1 MAEISRVFSSFFSWQ
16 HKVIKLTF
24 RLSLAAHLDKIR
36 TQQRSVPCHR
46 GRNIDCLSQHLALK
60 DMDSLKYV
68 AENSPLVCGIL
79 PRVKEAVYFLI
90 TTFDTACK
98 SCVFFLMISWTF
110 TIVILNEAVCAPFPC
125 LAFNRLGNDAQI
137 IFFFHN
143 LFF

>member
-1 MAEISRVFSSFFSWQ
+1 MTSDRPIKQTRAWQKFQGFFHLFFSWQ

-46 GRNIDCLSQHLALK
+46 GRNIDCLSWHLALK

-79 PRVKEAVYFLI
+79 PRVQEAVYFLI
-90 TTFDTACK
+90 TTFVLIMHA
-98 SCVFFLMISWTF
+98 SHMFFL
-110 TIVILNEAVCAPFPC
+110 
-125 LAFNRLGNDAQI
+125 NDFLDYYYCYI
-137 IFFFHN
+137 K
-143 LFF
+143 